1 MLRVPR
7 KLPPDV
13 LQGCYGATDAVIY
26 RAAQRHED
34 RKQATRALLPLEAR
48 VHLSSGVMDK
58 TGASAAADVGFSG
71 ACLLPRGQD
80 VPGGRARKR
89 RGSKNQISMTA
100 PVTAAAIQQAAARAG
115 A

>member
-26 RAAQRHED
+26 RAAQRHEGC
-34 RKQATRALLPLEAR
+34 KQATHALLPLGHGLISR
-48 VHLSSGVMDK
+48 R
-58 TGASAAADVGFSG
+58 ASWTRSVPQQRSISNQMLAPASV
-71 ACLLPRGQD
+71 GQD
-80 VPGGRARKR
+80 VLDGRARKR

>member
-1 MLRVPR
+1 MLRVLR
-7 KLPPDV
+7 KLPRDV

-34 RKQATRALLPLEAR
+34 RKQAIRALLPLRAR
-48 VHLSSGVMDK
+48 AHLPSGVMDK
-58 TGASAAADVGFSG
+58 TGAPAAADVEPGCSR
-71 ACLLPRGQD
+71 LLPCGQD
-80 VPGGRARKR
+80 VPDGRVRKR

-100 PVTAAAIQQAAARAG
+100 PATAAAIQQAAARAG

>member
-1 MLRVPR
+1 MLRVPQ
-7 KLPPDV
+7 KLPRDV
-13 LQGCYGATDAVIY
+13 LQGCYSATEAVIY
-26 RAAQRHED
+26 RAARRHEGRKRPVHFSLWEHRLIFRQAPWTRPV
-34 RKQATRALLPLEAR
+34 RKQRLDVEPGCSRPL
-48 VHLSSGVMDK
+48 S
-58 TGASAAADVGFSG
+58 
-71 ACLLPRGQD
+71 RGQD